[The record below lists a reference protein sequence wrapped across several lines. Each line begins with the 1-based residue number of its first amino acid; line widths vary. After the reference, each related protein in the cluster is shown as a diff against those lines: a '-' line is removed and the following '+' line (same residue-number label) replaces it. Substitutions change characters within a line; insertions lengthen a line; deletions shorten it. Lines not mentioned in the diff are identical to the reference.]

1 LRKFTPLALIPLLL
15 LAGCSAAPAAEPGSY
30 AAMSAG
36 SEAAC
41 ETYKGG
47 DAVEQIEVE
56 GAFGEQPTAT
66 FPTPLTGTGIETKVV
81 IAGNG
86 GKIVGNQRVAL
97 HFTGYNANTGK
108 QFQGSEF
115 GTEDFIIQD
124 LLTDSM
130 PNFCNALTGVEVGS
144 RVVVLFDA
152 ENAHQSQG
160 VESLGIGADDAI
172 IFIFDVVDAYLQR
185 ASGEAKAAEAG
196 LPTVILAPNGQPGIQ
211 IPVGD
216 APSEFKRSVLI
227 EGAGEEVAIGDTVIV
242 HYSGWT
248 WEGEQFDSSWETLA
262 PASFQVSA
270 ESVIQGFVQ
279 SLEGVKVGSQV
290 VAVIPPE
297 LGYGNQAQGSIPAG
311 STLIFVID
319 VLGKE

>member
-1 LRKFTPLALIPLLL
+1 
-15 LAGCSAAPAAEPGSY
+15 
-30 AAMSAG
+30 MSAG

-47 DAVEQIEVE
+47 EAVDQIKVE
-56 GAFGEQPTAT
+56 GAFGEEPTAT
-66 FPTPLTGTGIETKVV
+66 FPTPLTGTGIETKVI
-81 IAGNG
+81 IAGSG
-86 GKIVGNQRVAL
+86 GKLVGNQRVAL

-115 GTEDFIIQD
+115 GTEDYIIQY
-124 LLTDSM
+124 LVTDSV

-144 RVVVLFDA
+144 RVAILLDA
-152 ENAHQSQG
+152 QNAHQGQG
-160 VESLGIGADDAI
+160 VESLAIGPDDSI

-185 ASGEAKAAEAG
+185 ASGEAKSPEAG

-227 EGAGEEVAIGDTVIV
+227 EGSGEEIAIGDTVVV

-248 WEGEQFDSSWETLA
+248 WEGEQFDSSWESLA

-297 LGYGNQAQGSIPAG
+297 LGYGDTAQGSIPAG

>member
-36 SEAAC
+36 SEPAC
-41 ETYKGG
+41 ETYQGG
-47 DAVEQIEVE
+47 DAVEQINVE
-56 GAFGEQPTAT
+56 GAFGEEPTAT
-66 FPTPLTGTGIETKVV
+66 FPTPITGTGIETKV
-81 IAGNG
+81 ISAGTG

-97 HFTGYNANTGK
+97 HFTGYNGTTGE

-115 GTEDFIIQD
+115 GTENYIIQD
-124 LLTDSM
+124 LLVGSL

-144 RVVVLFDA
+144 RVAVLLDA

-160 VESLGIGADDAI
+160 VESLGIGASDAI

-185 ASGEAKAAEAG
+185 ASGEAKSPEAG

-227 EGAGEEVAIGDTVIV
+227 EGAGEEIAIGDTVVV

-297 LGYGNQAQGSIPAG
+297 LGYGDQAQGSIPAG

>member
-1 LRKFTPLALIPLLL
+1 M
-15 LAGCSAAPAAEPGSY
+15 LAGCSQAPAAEPGSY

-36 SEAAC
+36 SVAAC
-41 ETYKGG
+41 DTYKGG
-47 DAVEQIEVE
+47 EAVDQIKVE
-56 GAFGEQPTAT
+56 GAFGEEPTAT
-66 FPTPLTGTGIETKVV
+66 FPTPLTGTGIETKV
-81 IAGNG
+81 ISAGTG
-86 GKIVGNQRVAL
+86 GKLVGNQRVAL
-97 HFTGYNANTGK
+97 HFTGYNASTGK

-115 GTEDFIIQD
+115 GSEDYIIQD
-124 LLTDSM
+124 ILVDSL
-130 PNFCNALTGVEVGS
+130 PNFCKALTGVEVGS
-144 RVVVLFDA
+144 RVAVLLDS

-160 VESLGIGADDAI
+160 VESLGIGAEDSI

-185 ASGEAKAAEAG
+185 ASGEAQAPVAG

-216 APSEFKRSVLI
+216 APTEFKRSVLI
-227 EGAGEEVAIGDTVIV
+227 EGSGAEIAIGDTVVV

-248 WEGEQFDSSWETLA
+248 WEGEQFDSSWESLA
-262 PASFQVSA
+262 PTSFQVSA

-279 SLEGVKVGSQV
+279 SLEGVKIGSQV

-297 LGYGNQAQGSIPAG
+297 LGYGDNAQGSIPAG

>member
-1 LRKFTPLALIPLLL
+1 
-15 LAGCSAAPAAEPGSY
+15 
-30 AAMSAG
+30 MSAG
-36 SEAAC
+36 SVAAC

-47 DAVEQIEVE
+47 EAVDQIKVE
-56 GAFGEQPTAT
+56 GAFGEEPTAT
-66 FPTPLTGTGIETKVV
+66 FPTPIVGTGIETKV
-81 IAGNG
+81 ISAGTG
-86 GKIVGNQRVAL
+86 GKLVGNQRVAL
-97 HFTGYNANTGK
+97 HFTGYNASTGK
-108 QFQGSEF
+108 QFQGSKF
-115 GTEDFIIQD
+115 GTEDSIIQD
-124 LLTDSM
+124 ILVDSV
-130 PNFCNALTGVEVGS
+130 PNFCKALTGVEVGS
-144 RVVVLFDA
+144 RVAVLLDA

-160 VESLGIGADDAI
+160 VESLGIGADDSI
-172 IFIFDVVDAYLQR
+172 IFIFDVVDAFLQR
-185 ASGEAKAAEAG
+185 ASGATQAPVSG

-216 APSEFKRSVLI
+216 APTEFKRSVLI
-227 EGAGEEVAIGDTVIV
+227 EGSGEEIAIGDTVVV

-279 SLEGVKVGSQV
+279 SLEGVKIGSQV

-297 LGYGNQAQGSIPAG
+297 LGYGDSAQSSIPAG

-319 VLGKE
+319 VLGKK

>member
-1 LRKFTPLALIPLLL
+1 
-15 LAGCSAAPAAEPGSY
+15 
-30 AAMSAG
+30 MSAG
-36 SEAAC
+36 SEAVC

-47 DAVEQIEVE
+47 EAVDQIKVE
-56 GAFGEQPTAT
+56 GAFGEEPTAT
-66 FPTPLTGTGIETKVV
+66 FPTPLTGTGIETKVI
-81 IAGNG
+81 IAGTG
-86 GKIVGNQRVAL
+86 GKLVGNQRVAL

-115 GTEDFIIQD
+115 GTEDYIIQD
-124 LLTDSM
+124 LLVGSV

-144 RVVVLFDA
+144 RVAVLLDA
-152 ENAHQSQG
+152 ENAHQGQG
-160 VESLGIGADDAI
+160 VESLAIGAEDAI

-185 ASGEAKAAEAG
+185 ASGEAKAPEAG

-227 EGAGEEVAIGDTVIV
+227 EGSGAEVAIGDTVIV

-248 WEGEQFDSSWETLA
+248 WEGEQFDSSWESLA

-297 LGYGNQAQGSIPAG
+297 LGYGDAAQGSIPAG